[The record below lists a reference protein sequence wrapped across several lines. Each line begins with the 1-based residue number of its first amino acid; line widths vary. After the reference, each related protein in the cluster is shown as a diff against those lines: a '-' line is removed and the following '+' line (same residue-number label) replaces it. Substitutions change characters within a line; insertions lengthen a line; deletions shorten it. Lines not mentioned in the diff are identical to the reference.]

1 MVTTVN
7 LTGQNWLITPAVNP
21 PEASFR
27 PAIGITGGNPN
38 QLWLLVLSGLGTV
51 SFAGN
56 GSTDWVLETVR
67 IVPDVS
73 AALASVSGSIV
84 AENLAFNLVMW
95 APFASI
101 SSVTSDDYNINGGFA
116 IYDWRPTPFIADLT
130 DSSGAIVSQVFQGI
144 DVDIAAL
151 STSVIAGMS
160 YNITLL
166 GQIVSLPSLANA

>member
-1 MVTTVN
+1 MVTAVN

-27 PAIGITGGNPN
+27 PAIGYHWRKCKSTLASCVVWIGHSEFCR
-38 QLWLLVLSGLGTV
+38 QWVDRLG
-51 SFAGN
+51 F
-56 GSTDWVLETVR
+56 WRPLR

-73 AALASVSGSIV
+73 APLASVSGSIV

-116 IYDWRPTPFIADLT
+116 IHDWRPTPFIAGPY
-130 DSSGAIVSQVFQGI
+130 DSSGGYCLAG
-144 DVDIAAL
+144 L
-151 STSVIAGMS
+151 SGH
-160 YNITLL
+160 
-166 GQIVSLPSLANA
+166 